1 MGWGGG
7 GGDLGRK
14 SEIMFMCFNY
24 CGFEFKYFFEWDVT
38 PTDQKER
45 NEYTFMNGNQTEI
58 RFNHTQIVCVCVCSP
73 WKALVDSL
81 DQFQH
86 SLHSHVCMHAHA
98 RTPARTH
105 TLYYSDFNNVY

>member
-1 MGWGGG
+1 
-7 GGDLGRK
+7 
-14 SEIMFMCFNY
+14 MCFNY
-24 CGFEFKYFFEWDVT
+24 CGFEFKYFVEWDVT

-45 NEYTFMNGNQTEI
+45 NEYTFMSGNQTEI
-58 RFNHTQIVCVCVCSP
+58 RFNHTQIVCVCVCVCVCSP

-86 SLHSHVCMHAHA
+86 SSHTHT
-98 RTPARTH
+98 RTHTHTQTHTH